1 MTIKEIAKL
10 AGVSIST
17 VSKVINNKDQSIAP
31 ETRAHVLR
39 IVKEYNYTPYGEIK
53 NISHKKTFVIGILL
67 SNASQNN
74 RMLTGILQAAQDNG
88 YNIMLFDSCNSMDTE
103 LKNITSLCKQ
113 HIDGVIWEP
122 VSVKSHE
129 YSRYLEEQNIKIC
142 MINDSFSPSY
152 SIDYA
157 QMGYYL
163 TQNLISYRH
172 SKLGCLLKKE
182 SLRSA
187 LVLEGFKKCL
197 YDNHIS
203 LYDNMVFYHT
213 NEDYS
218 SKILNQ
224 NITGIV
230 SSHFA
235 LALDLYERLDK
246 LHYYIPSDLSLVSL
260 KDDVRENLTFP
271 HISSCKI
278 PNYEFGYYICK
289 ELISDCENKEL
300 SRSYLFGSAFSLDN
314 TDSLEIPF
322 SLRAEKLV
330 VIGSINMDNTFNVDK
345 LPQLGKTTTI
355 LNLTT
360 TPGGKG
366 VNQAIGAAKLGREVA
381 LIGQIGN
388 DTDSD
393 QILDTLE
400 KSKVCVNG
408 VHRDMHST
416 TGKAYIYIENNGEST
431 ITILPGANYNLSVTS
446 LEKCQYLL
454 KNAGFCLIS
463 TEIPEQ
469 IVYTAAKM
477 AHRNSIKTILK
488 PAALKSISRELLS
501 LIDIFIPNQQEA
513 AILCPNYSDIREQAE
528 YFIDQGAKVVIITL
542 GHQGCFFKTSQ
553 TEKSFPAAST
563 TPTDTTGGADAFICA
578 LASYLVEGYSI
589 EKAIQI
595 ATYAA
600 AFCVARQGVVN
611 ALVDKTTLESLIM
624 NREPNLLLMPP
635 Q

>member
-1 MTIKEIAKL
+1 MTIKEIARL

-39 IVKEYNYTPYGEIK
+39 IVKEYNYTPYGEVK
-53 NISHKKTFVIGILL
+53 NISHKKTFIIGVLL

-88 YNIMLFDSCNSMDTE
+88 YNIILFDSCNNTDME
-103 LKNITSLCKQ
+103 LKNITSLCRQ
-113 HIDGVIWEP
+113 HIDGVIWDP
-122 VSVKSHE
+122 VNEKSRE

-142 MINDSFSPSY
+142 TINDSYSPSY
-152 SIDYA
+152 SIDYE

-163 TQNLISYRH
+163 TQNLIGYRH
-172 SKLGCLLKKE
+172 SKLGCLLKE
-182 SLRSA
+182 GSLRSA

-213 NEDYS
+213 NEDYI

-224 NITGIV
+224 DITGIV

-271 HISSCKI
+271 HISSCRI

-289 ELISDCENKEL
+289 ELISDCENGEP
-300 SRSYLFGSAFSLDN
+300 SRSYLFGSDFSLDS

-322 SLRAEKLV
+322 SLRTEKLV

-400 KSKVCVNG
+400 KSKVSITG

-446 LEKCQYLL
+446 LEKCQYLF
-454 KNAGFCLIS
+454 KHAGFCLIS

-469 IVYTAAKM
+469 IVYTAAKI
-477 AHRNSIKTILK
+477 AYQNNIKIILK
-488 PAALKSISRELLS
+488 PAALKTISRELLS
-501 LIDIFIPNQQEA
+501 LIDIFIPNQKEA
-513 AILCPNYSDIREQAE
+513 AILCPDCSDIRKQAE
-528 YFIDQGAKVVIITL
+528 YFIKQGAKVVIITL
-542 GHQGCFFKTSQ
+542 GHQGCLFKTPQ
-553 TEKSFPAAST
+553 VEKAFPAAPA

-624 NREPNLLLMPP
+624 NREPHLLLMPR